1 MQNSYFYV
9 AKVTDNQDEE
19 GLNRVK
25 VTTQM
30 NEQTVSYWLPYLTAA
45 AGNGTGFT
53 SLPDIDDQVLV
64 LALGNDR
71 DRQVVIGSFWNAQAV
86 PPKTEENTDADL
98 NGDGKNSLNFF
109 KSRSGHMLIFDDTE
123 GKEKLQLIAS
133 GGKTR
138 IELDIENE
146 CINLETDKDISLSAK
161 GNITIEAEKEIIFNA
176 KKALDIECKDFAV
189 KTNKEITIEAGKD
202 ITLKGS
208 GIALN

>member
-1 MQNSYFYV
+1 MLASSKEYLQLSL
-9 AKVTDNQDEE
+9 E
-19 GLNRVK
+19 G
-25 VTTQM
+25 
-30 NEQTVSYWLPYLTAA
+30 
-45 AGNGTGFT
+45 F
-53 SLPDIDDQVLV
+53 LV
-64 LALGNDR
+64 PTIAIELR
-71 DRQVVIGSFWNAQAV
+71 
-86 PPKTEENTDADL
+86 
-98 NGDGKNSLNFF
+98 LNFF

-133 GGKTR
+133 GGKTS

-161 GNITIEAEKEIIFNA
+161 GNITIEAEKEINFNA

-189 KTNKEITIEAGKD
+189 KTDKEITIEAGKD